1 MILIIFL
8 GHLMLG
14 NKLRRLVAEY
24 NSMYYLAAS
33 VGGALAVV
41 QLGALAFAPL

>member
-1 MILIIFL
+1 MILIIFF

-14 NKLRRLVAEY
+14 NKSHRLVAEY
-24 NSMYYLAAS
+24 NSRYYLAAP
-33 VGGALAVV
+33 VGGALAVA